1 VRKLIVSAVVIAAA
15 LTFSVTGALSSAEQT
30 PGVTARTIVLGG
42 TFPLTGPAASY
53 APIPVGMKAYF
64 AYTNARRAPKSL
76 DPARRRGVLGRQIVW
91 KYYDDGYNPAN
102 TAQLSRR
109 LVEQDKVFATVGQ
122 LGTEPVL
129 GARAYLN
136 QQKVPQLLVSTGAS
150 YWGLQYKE
158 YPYTI
163 GWQPDYIAEGRL
175 YGLHVKANHRGEK
188 IAIVYQ
194 NDDYGKDYLY
204 GFRAALGKQ
213 YADANVVAQEAVET
227 TATSVGAQMT
237 RIKASGATILAVF
250 QLPRPTSTTIGTAKA
265 LGINF
270 DQIYMNSVANVKA
283 VMDGLV
289 AALGGPYV
297 NGIITITYAK
307 DPQDP
312 KWNNDAAMKLYRQ
325 IIAKY
330 GGGLNANDP
339 QVYYGVAKAET
350 MVQLLYKAG
359 RNLTRAGIMKAV
371 LGMNYPNKF
380 LLPGMVQKTS
390 GKDHFIV
397 SQMQLQ
403 RFNGQTKLWVP
414 FGQLIEGRPR

>member
-1 VRKLIVSAVVIAAA
+1 MRKLVVLATALVAA
-15 LTFSVTGALSSAEQT
+15 LALTVPGAIGGPGQT
-30 PGVTARTIVLGG
+30 PGVTAKTVTIGG

-53 APIPVGMKAYF
+53 APIPLGMKAYF
-64 AYTNARRAPKSL
+64 SYINARRASRAE
-76 DPARRRGVLGRQIVW
+76 DPARRRGVLGRQIIW

-136 QQKVPQLLVSTGAS
+136 QQKVPQALVSTGAS

-158 YPYTI
+158 FPWTT

-175 YGLHVKANHRGEK
+175 YGLHLKANFAGKK

-204 GFRAALGKQ
+204 GFRAALGKS

-227 TATSVGAQMT
+227 TATSVASNMT
-237 RIKASGATILAVF
+237 RVRASGATILAVF
-250 QLPRPTSTTIGTAKA
+250 QLPIPTVRTVATGKA
-265 LGINF
+265 LGFNPE
-270 DQIYMNSVANVKA
+270 QIYMNSVAAIKPA
-283 VMDGLV
+283 MDGMV
-289 AALGGPYV
+289 ASAGAPYT
-297 NGIITITYAK
+297 NGIITIAYYK
-307 DPQDP
+307 DPQDK
-312 KWNNDAAMKLYRQ
+312 KWDNDAAMKLYRS

-330 GGGLNANDP
+330 GGGANPNDP
-339 QVYYGVAKAET
+339 QVLYGVAKAET
-350 MVQLLYKAG
+350 FVQVLYKAG
-359 RNLTRAGIMKAV
+359 RNLNRASFMNA
-371 LGMNYPNKF
+371 LLSMNYPNKF

-390 GKDHFIV
+390 RTDRFII

-403 RFNGQTKLWVP
+403 RYNSTTRLWVP
-414 FGQLIEGRPR
+414 FGRLIEGRPR

>member
-1 VRKLIVSAVVIAAA
+1 VRKLIVGAGALVAA
-15 LTFSVTGALSSAEQT
+15 LAFTVSGALGGAEQT
-30 PGVTARTIVLGG
+30 PGVTAKTITIGG

-64 AYTNARRAPKSL
+64 AWINNRKGPDGK
-76 DPARRRGVLGRQIVW
+76 RGVYGRRIIW

-129 GARAYLN
+129 GARQYLN
-136 QQKVPQLLVSTGAS
+136 QQRVPQALVSTGAS

-158 YPYTI
+158 YPWTT

-175 YGLHVKANHRGEK
+175 YGLHIKANHRGKK

-204 GFRAALGKQ
+204 GIRASLGKQ
-213 YADANVVAQEAVET
+213 YVDANVVAQEAVET
-227 TATSVGAQMT
+227 TATSVAAQMT
-237 RIKASGATILAVF
+237 RVRASGATIFAVF
-250 QLPRPTSTTIGTAKA
+250 QLPTPTVRTLATGKA
-265 LGINF
+265 LGYNPE
-270 DQIYMNSVANVKA
+270 QIYMNSVAAIKPA
-283 VMDGLV
+283 MDGAV
-289 AALGGPYV
+289 ASAGAAYV
-297 NGIITITYAK
+297 NGIITIGYAK
-307 DPQDP
+307 DPQDSR
-312 KWNNDAAMKLYRQ
+312 WNNDAAMKQYRT

-350 MVQLLYKAG
+350 FVQVLYRAG
-359 RNLTRAGIMKAV
+359 KNPTRASLMNA
-371 LGMNYPNKF
+371 LLSMNYANKF
-380 LLPGMVQKTS
+380 LLPGIVQKSSRT
-390 GKDHFIV
+390 DRFIV

-403 RFNGQTKLWVP
+403 RFNGTTKLWVP
-414 FGQLIEGRPR
+414 FGRLIEGRPR